1 MSDDRIFKN
10 VEFQTQ
16 TPGEAEF
23 EASDDYAEFGGE
35 PLVGESET
43 AKRIAEAGEFCGK
56 MVGELADLSLIHI

>member
-56 MVGELADLSLIHI
+56 W